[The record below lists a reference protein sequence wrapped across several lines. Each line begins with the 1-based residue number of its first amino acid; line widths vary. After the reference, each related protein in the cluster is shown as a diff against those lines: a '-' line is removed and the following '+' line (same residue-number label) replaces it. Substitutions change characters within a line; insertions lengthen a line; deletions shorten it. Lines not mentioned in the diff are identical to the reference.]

1 MKKSASSIRTTT
13 GTFAT
18 LALALCLAGLANSAQ
33 AQQLPAG
40 VCAVTPDGT
49 PTGTW
54 LSPKKLEAALADA
67 SCTTLWLMRGTYTQ
81 TVSVEGFLINRN
93 LKLYGGFTGDET
105 AFASR
110 PSNVDSNL
118 TKLDGETL
126 RRVLLIDG
134 TATNGPITNA
144 TVIDGVSIQNG
155 KAPNAV
161 GNPTRGGGIYC
172 IGSGAGHDCSP
183 SINNATFSRNMADL
197 GGAISNE
204 GNSSPSISNATFSSN
219 RAESYGGAIFNQG
232 NRFGASS
239 PNITHSVF
247 YGNTALNGGAMYNY
261 GSNGNSSPSISN
273 TTFSGNSA
281 SYSGGAMYS
290 AGFTAGT
297 SSPSITNSTFSGN
310 SASAGFGG
318 ALVNSAIG
326 GTSSPSITNSTFSGN
341 SAHGSGGG
349 SGGAMY
355 STQSANGTSKP
366 TIIAS
371 IFWSNTA
378 DFAGAQINNYAAVPN
393 ISYSIVQGSG
403 GSTNW
408 DSGLG
413 TSGLGNL
420 DADPLLG
427 ALADNGGPTP
437 TMMPGVGSAA
447 IDPLDASTSCPA
459 TDQRGLARP
468 TGPAAKCHIGA
479 VHVRS
484 DSYKLTVKVEGSGS
498 VTGSP
503 GVPTNGSGNLESC
516 AAANSPCTA
525 TYFGENDPSSVLLK
539 AVTPPG
545 GSIFSGWSGDDCDG
559 STASSCSVTMDAA
572 KSITATF
579 IPFAANANNPVNG
592 TYGTNYLANLTPTH
606 TGGVGTVSY
615 AQTSSTHPDLVY
627 DPVQG
632 TVSGP
637 ATIPAGTY
645 SISITAT
652 DANGATTLPT
662 SFSITIDKAA
672 QHIVLNSDAPSEA
685 KVGGSYTVLTTPGA
699 SSSALTLEVSGP
711 CSIAG
716 NVVTFNATGACT
728 ITAKQLGDMNY
739 LDAVP
744 ATRTVQVVQGA
755 SGVNISS
762 TPNPSQPGQAV
773 TFTVSVAL
781 DTTKTVALKTKAA
794 AVPTGMVSISD
805 NGAILGSA
813 PLVNGL
819 ATVST
824 QLLTTVGSHSIVASY
839 SGDATYPA
847 TTSVPFTQTVTEAA
861 VTPVATPVPT
871 LNEWALIGLTAL
883 LALFGASRTRR
894 RSA

>member
-1 MKKSASSIRTTT
+1 MKKNASPIRTTT

-40 VCAVTPDGT
+40 VCTVTPNGT

-67 SCTTLWLMRGTYTQ
+67 SCTTLWLMQGTYTQ
-81 TVSVEGFLINRN
+81 TANIDGFLIDRN
-93 LKLYGGFTGDET
+93 LQLYGGFTGDET

-247 YGNTALNGGAMYNY
+247 NENTAFDGGALYND
-261 GSNGNSSPSISN
+261 GTNGNSSPTITDSVFTGNSARGTGGALYNAGFSSGTSSPSISN

-281 SYSGGAMYS
+281 SDSGGAMFNSGYY
-290 AGFTAGT
+290 AGT
-297 SSPSITNSTFSGN
+297 SSPSITNSTFG
-310 SASAGFGG
+310 
-318 ALVNSAIG
+318 
-326 GTSSPSITNSTFSGN
+326 GN
-341 SAHGSGGG
+341 SAHHNGGG
-349 SGGAMY
+349 GAIF
-355 STQSANGTSKP
+355 SVTASNGTSKP

-371 IFWSNTA
+371 IFWGNTA

-437 TMMPGVGSAA
+437 TMMPGVSSAA

-484 DSYKLTVKVEGSGS
+484 DSYKLTVKVAGSGS

-503 GVPTNGSGNLESC
+503 GVPTNGSGNLENC

-579 IPFAANANNPVNG
+579 IPFAVNANNPVNG

-672 QHIVLNSDAPSEA
+672 QHIVLNSDAPTEA

-781 DTTKTVALKTKAA
+781 DTTKTAALKTKAA

-824 QLLTTVGSHSIVASY
+824 QLLTKVGSHSIVASY

-883 LALFGASRTRR
+883 LALVGASRMRR

>member
-1 MKKSASSIRTTT
+1 MKKNASPIRTTT

-40 VCAVTPDGT
+40 VCTVTPNGT

-67 SCTTLWLMRGTYTQ
+67 SCTTLWLMQGTYTQ
-81 TVSVEGFLINRN
+81 TANIDGFLIDRN
-93 LKLYGGFTGDET
+93 LQLYGGFTGDET

-281 SYSGGAMYS
+281 SYSGGAMYN

-341 SAHGSGGG
+341 SAHG

-437 TMMPGVGSAA
+437 TMMPGVSSAA

-459 TDQRGLARP
+459 TDQRGVARP

-484 DSYKLTVKVEGSGS
+484 DSYKLTVKVAGSGS

-503 GVPTNGSGNLESC
+503 GVPTNGSGNLENC

-579 IPFAANANNPVNG
+579 IPFAVNANNPVNG

-637 ATIPAGTY
+637 ATIPAGTH

-672 QHIVLNSDAPSEA
+672 QHIVLNSNAPSEA

-781 DTTKTVALKTKAA
+781 DTTKTAALKTKAA
-794 AVPTGMVSISD
+794 AVPTGTVSISD
-805 NGAILGSA
+805 NGAVLGSG
-813 PLVNGL
+813 PLVNGV
-819 ATVST
+819 AIVST
-824 QLLTTVGSHSIVASY
+824 QLLTKVGSHSIVASY
-839 SGDATYPA
+839 SGDANYPA

-883 LALFGASRTRR
+883 LALVGASRMRR